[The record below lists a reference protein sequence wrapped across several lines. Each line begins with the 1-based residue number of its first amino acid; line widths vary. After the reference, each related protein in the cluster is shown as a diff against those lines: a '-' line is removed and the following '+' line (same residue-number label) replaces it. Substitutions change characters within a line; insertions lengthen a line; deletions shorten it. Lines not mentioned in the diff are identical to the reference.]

1 MIINALLIAIR
12 EIRRNLMRSFLT
24 VIGIVIGVAA
34 VVTMV
39 TLGRGAT
46 ETVKQQ
52 ISKMG
57 NNLLI
62 LRPGQG
68 WGWGGSPLF
77 SLDDV
82 DAVRDQVPGIAS
94 VAPFISNN
102 ATVVYQD
109 ESRTY
114 DVQGTTE
121 NYFNI
126 ANWKLSLGRFFTDAE
141 LAESAPVCVIGETI
155 RKQLFGEGVDPVGS
169 KIRVKN
175 MTLEVIGV
183 TAVKGQG
190 GFGDDMDD
198 NMMTPYT
205 TIIHRLSGR
214 QGGKAFNQVMI
225 SGQQGYPTA
234 HIVADVAA
242 LMRERRKIT
251 ANEEDDFNVFDSQ
264 QLAEVI
270 AVVADTHAAHIE
282 NRAFAGRSGESNI
295 FCASVLTDNRD
306 RTRDHIIAL
315 TNRTHEI
322 DITERAWNFSGS
334 RGGRMFFRNFARRC
348 ACRRASVGEKRFALH
363 RQSVRRGLSKPERRH
378 VIAVTRL
385 FSRVFDREFNEAL
398 SFCVRSLRMRR
409 RALHQSNR
417 CENFAHTRG
426 VVRRQQ
432 NCFETALK
440 RCTHRFSIRAI
451 CDQYGVDRRID
462 ATEGRGYRRK
472 IEAFRMRVH
481 KDGAHRIN
489 RNVGR
494 SKRKCGVEVRRNF
507 NANVCNVTQELRDVQ
522 LQSAFHDE
530 DARRVRCTT
539 LCVTARGN
547 WSA

>member
-68 WGWGGSPLF
+68 WGRGGAPLF

-270 AVVADTHAAHIE
+270 SSSTKVMTSLLGAVAGVSLLVGGIGIMNIMLVSVTERTREIGIRLAIGARAREVLLQFLVEAVTLSCIGGVTGIALAYGLCDTLAGVVGAPFLFDPKI
-282 NRAFAGRSGESNI
+282 NIIAFA
-295 FCASVLTDNRD
+295 
-306 RTRDHIIAL
+306 
-315 TNRTHEI
+315 
-322 DITERAWNFSGS
+322 FSAAIGILF
-334 RGGRMFFRNFARRC
+334 GFMPARR
-348 ACRRASVGEKRFALH
+348 AASLD
-363 RQSVRRGLSKPERRH
+363 P
-378 VIAVTRL
+378 
-385 FSRVFDREFNEAL
+385 
-398 SFCVRSLRMRR
+398 
-409 RALHQSNR
+409 
-417 CENFAHTRG
+417 
-426 VVRRQQ
+426 
-432 NCFETALK
+432 
-440 RCTHRFSIRAI
+440 
-451 CDQYGVDRRID
+451 ID
-462 ATEGRGYRRK
+462 A
-472 IEAFRMRVH
+472 
-481 KDGAHRIN
+481 
-489 RNVGR
+489 
-494 SKRKCGVEVRRNF
+494 
-507 NANVCNVTQELRDVQ
+507 LR
-522 LQSAFHDE
+522 HE
-530 DARRVRCTT
+530 
-539 LCVTARGN
+539 
-547 WSA
+547 